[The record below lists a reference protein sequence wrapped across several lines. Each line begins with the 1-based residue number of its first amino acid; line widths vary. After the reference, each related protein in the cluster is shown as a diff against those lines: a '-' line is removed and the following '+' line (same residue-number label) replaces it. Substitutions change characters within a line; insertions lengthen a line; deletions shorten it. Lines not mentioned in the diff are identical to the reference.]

1 MVDDEMIIVEDES
14 EEGPSETAAEAAEA
28 FTDDSSAGGDRH
40 TLLEELSVF
49 EKQSDLAVRAKDQAT
64 DARSQAEGALT
75 KLITAAT
82 ASQIGSVAEIA
93 KAIRTAERQIQDLVD
108 NPGGLT
114 ELKALEKESQAAFYA
129 AAEKGD
135 ARVALAA
142 WRAARKEV
150 TTKTAEIRD
159 LNRARSGQI
168 KNLLSAVKTLY

>member
-1 MVDDEMIIVEDES
+1 MIIVEDEI

-28 FTDDSSAGGDRH
+28 FTDDATTTSDGDRH
-40 TLLEELSVF
+40 ALLEELSVY
-49 EKQSDLAVRAKDQAT
+49 ETQSDLTVRAKDQAT
-64 DARSQAEGALT
+64 DAKSQAEGALT
-75 KLITAAT
+75 KLITAAR
-82 ASQIGSVAEIA
+82 ASKIGSVAEIA
-93 KAIRTAERQIQDLVD
+93 KAIRAAELQIQDLVD

-114 ELKALEKESQAAFYA
+114 ELKAMEKDSQAAFYA

-150 TTKTAEIRD
+150 TSKTAEVRD

-168 KNLLSAVKTLY
+168 KNLLSAIKTLY